1 MREGLKRDSSIH
13 CDELLSLP
21 KSAVTNYVGWLADRG
36 MKELDAALAI
46 ALDLPEPAPVSYLQ

>member
-1 MREGLKRDSSIH
+1 MREGPKKDSSIH

-21 KSAVTNYVGWLADRG
+21 KSVLTNYVGYLGDRR

-46 ALDLPEPAPVSYLQ
+46 ALDLPEPAPVSYLE